1 MKRKNILLLI
11 VIFLWGVTTFGGPL
25 RFVPQTFIQPNG
37 DTLKCFASG
46 DEFYHW
52 LHDKD
57 GYTITFNPGTK
68 YWVYADK
75 KGDDLIPTDLIAG
88 KSDPVKAKLKKW
100 LLPNWNSIKDRYIK
114 RSKKKAN

>member
-1 MKRKNILLLI
+1 MKKQNILLLI
-11 VIFLWGVTTFGGPL
+11 AILALSGILYCAPL
-25 RFVPQTFIQPNG
+25 RFVPQKFVQPNG

-57 GYTITFNPGTK
+57 GYTITFNPETK

-75 KGDDLIPTDLIAG
+75 KGDDLIPTDLVPG

-100 LLPNWNSIKDRYIK
+100 LLPNWNSIKNNYIK
-114 RSKKKAN
+114 RAKPKK